1 MKGTTDISY
10 KLIPLWYIYNFTI
23 KCILLV
29 YNNFLSRHIII
40 ISNEDG
46 HCVLSPVYSFS
57 KFPSRGSPT
66 QVRNIYYS
74 TVTDKTTELTGLTGW
89 NIHRRLYNTKQGC
102 IVDLHKDT
110 YGGEWYTY
118 TLDWLYRQTEHG
130 DSSLPQ
136 TRHTSP
142 CTLYVNWSYILML
155 VISWNSNSI
164 TDQALSCNELGWT
177 VYDGSCVTT

>member
-10 KLIPLWYIYNFTI
+10 KLIPLWYVYNFTI
-23 KCILLV
+23 CTLLV
-29 YNNFLSRHIII
+29 YNTFLNRHIII

-46 HCVLSPVYSFS
+46 HCVLSPAVYSFS

-66 QVRNIYYS
+66 RVHNIYYS
-74 TVTDKTTELTGLTGW
+74 TVTDKATELTGLTGW

-136 TRHTSP
+136 TRHTSLAH
-142 CTLYVNWSYILML
+142 CMSIEVILML
-155 VISWNSNSI
+155 VISWNSINK
-164 TDQALSCNELGWT
+164 
-177 VYDGSCVTT
+177 